1 MPLKLQISI
10 AVILFIMIFI
20 IANMVRKKKID
31 LRYALSWIVL
41 VCLIFVLDL
50 FPQIVFFLAALVGI
64 KTPSNMVFFVGFIL
78 TVIMIYSLA
87 VSVSHLSM
95 KTKRLTQEMAL
106 LRKEM
111 EEKIK

>member
-1 MPLKLQISI
+1 MSLRLQISI
-10 AVILFIMIFI
+10 AVILLLMIFI

-31 LRYALSWIVL
+31 LRYALSWIFL
-41 VCLIFVLDL
+41 VFLLFVLDI
-50 FPQIVFFLAALVGI
+50 FPQVIFALAHLVGI

-78 TVIMIYSLA
+78 TVVMIYSLA
-87 VSVSHLSM
+87 VSVSHLSA